1 MKEQIDDIK
10 QLVVRLGNLLTNKE
24 RREITKNLQDTLQK
38 VNNTNRNTR
47 LRKR

>member
-24 RREITKNLQDTLQK
+24 KTKITKNLQDTL
-38 VNNTNRNTR
+38 
-47 LRKR
+47 